1 VTTAKHE
8 RLKKS
13 AAVAFFLS
21 VFFVTLN
28 VNDYLH
34 DYSFYSKL
42 VMLDSNGLE
51 GNGTFSA

>member
-1 VTTAKHE
+1 MTT
-8 RLKKS
+8 
-13 AAVAFFLS
+13 
-21 VFFVTLN
+21 
-28 VNDYLH
+28 LH